1 MLRCPGQRPGP
12 SPGTNSPQDCLC
24 PGSVPR
30 PATRASSFYL
40 RNCVTPHPTAAPLG
54 VLDEEAE
61 RRASGQWGGPDAQV
75 KEEGRVADRG
85 TWSIRPAPLSAPIRS
100 TKSMNGRTAQVA
112 GGSRPALRLNLTHEL
127 RLSPRPRWM
136 AGRDPPYRCLC
147 IKPLSDCFRAAA
159 KDRTGSF
166 SAIHQLPVGPRVRPA
181 KLNRPLNCPSLP
193 GPRLAASLGVL
204 ILPRIG

>member
-1 MLRCPGQRPGP
+1 MVRAESCRAIDAAWLAGVNACGVPMSARSGRLRRSAFAYIGMAVGRGGTQLLRCSGQRPGP

-112 GGSRPALRLNLTHEL
+112 GGSRPALQVPLHQAVERL
-127 RLSPRPRWM
+127 LSGSGERPHRVEN
-136 AGRDPPYRCLC
+136 CV
-147 IKPLSDCFRAAA
+147 AA
-159 KDRTGSF
+159 
-166 SAIHQLPVGPRVRPA
+166 
-181 KLNRPLNCPSLP
+181 
-193 GPRLAASLGVL
+193 
-204 ILPRIG
+204 